1 MNSAQG
7 IQGNGK
13 AFTGPSSICL
23 ICKRVLRHP
32 RSIAIGMGKT
42 CGRKF
47 PGTYERLAHEAE
59 GQQSFIADSGRVK
72 IPDDKDSGGET

>member
-7 IQGNGK
+7 IKANGK
-13 AFTGPSSICL
+13 SFTGPSSVCL

-47 PGTYERLAHEAE
+47 PGTYERLATEAA
-59 GQQSFIADSGRVK
+59 GQQSFVSDDGNMIAQDEKKKVGA
-72 IPDDKDSGGET
+72 T

>member
-13 AFTGPSSICL
+13 TFSGPSSVCL

-47 PGTYERLAHEAE
+47 PGTYERLATEAA
-59 GQQSFIADSGRVK
+59 GQQSFVSDDGIMIAQ
-72 IPDDKDSGGET
+72 DDKKKGGAA